1 MNLMNM
7 NQLQY
12 NIDTQINF
20 YHYQA
25 PLPGFRVGGWVSVTD
40 CNCEQKSW
48 TFKGAGAVTHNNLS
62 VL

>member
-1 MNLMNM
+1 MGNMINLMNM

-25 PLPGFRVGGWVSVTD
+25 PLPGFRVGGWVSD
-40 CNCEQKSW
+40 GLQ
-48 TFKGAGAVTHNNLS
+48 L
-62 VL
+62 